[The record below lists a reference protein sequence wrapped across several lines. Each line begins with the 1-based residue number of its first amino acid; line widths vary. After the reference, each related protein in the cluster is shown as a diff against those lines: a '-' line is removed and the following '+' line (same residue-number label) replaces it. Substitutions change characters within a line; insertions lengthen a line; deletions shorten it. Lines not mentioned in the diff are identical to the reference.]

1 MEKHS
6 RQYVYFHWS
15 RNLYGLLLL
24 CFALGPALQ
33 IFTQLLKVSMTI
45 LHRINIKIIIY
56 FDDMLLIGHSLE
68 EILMSRN
75 TVISLLQHLGLAK
88 NWKKFMLTP
97 LQEVEFL
104 VLIIS
109 FATLELSLNKTDI
122 QKVVSKCENLLNK
135 PQTLILEQT
144 KLIDLFASTIQ
155 AVLPATLNRRFLQMQ
170 QISSLLER
178 LSYLDKIV
186 LNENLK
192 VKLKCWLKI

>member
-1 MEKHS
+1 MKKNS

-15 RNLYGLLLL
+15 GNLYGLLLL
-24 CFALGPALQ
+24 CFALGRALQ

-56 FDDMLLIGHSLE
+56 FDDMLLIGYSLE

-75 TVISLLQHLGLAK
+75 TAISLLQHLGFAK

-97 LQEVEFL
+97 LQEVKSL

-144 KLIDLFASTIQ
+144 KLIDLFESTIQ
-155 AVLPATLNRRFLQMQ
+155 AVLPATLNRHFLQMQ

-178 LSYLDKIV
+178 ISYLDKIV

-192 VKLKCWLKI
+192 VKLKCWLQI

>member
-1 MEKHS
+1 
-6 RQYVYFHWS
+6 
-15 RNLYGLLLL
+15 
-24 CFALGPALQ
+24 
-33 IFTQLLKVSMTI
+33 
-45 LHRINIKIIIY
+45 
-56 FDDMLLIGHSLE
+56 
-68 EILMSRN
+68 
-75 TVISLLQHLGLAK
+75 
-88 NWKKFMLTP
+88 MLTP